1 MPTLSRRDFLARVA
15 ALSAAGMMPASIAR
29 ALTLPA
35 STRSGTLQDVEHFI
49 IVMQEN
55 RSFDHYFGTLRG
67 VRGFDDPRPLR
78 LRNGNPVW
86 QQPAGDGTERRPFPL
101 ESRTSSAPMMA
112 SLDHSW
118 KGGQGQDPTRW
129 NAYDC
134 WVPYKS
140 ELAMGYFSRADIPYY
155 HALADAFTICD
166 GYHCSLHGPTNP
178 NRMFLFSGTS
188 GLAVGNANAQ
198 SVDNADDGNWTA
210 DMSRDKPGFV
220 GMAWTTYA
228 ERLQKAG
235 IDWRVYQEFD
245 NYGDNPLSSFA
256 RFRGMDTG
264 DALYQRGRSIVAGS
278 TADNAKDT
286 RAQHL
291 VDAFAADVQ
300 AGTLPQV
307 SWIVAPYAYSE
318 HPEATP
324 AHGESLV
331 SRLLDALTANP
342 AVWGKS
348 CVIINYDEND
358 GFFDHVPAPLPALDA
373 SMGISQV
380 DVAGE
385 SYHGVPVGLGV
396 RVPLL
401 VVSPWTRGGWVNS
414 QVFDHT
420 SVIRLLEQRF
430 GVDEP
435 NITPWRRAVTGDL
448 TTVFDFRTPD
458 DAALTALPSTADYR
472 ERMAASARL
481 PLPVV
486 PTHPAQAKQE
496 LGQRPARALPYTLQV
511 HARHD
516 EDGLRLT
523 FVNDGEAAVV
533 FNAYAYAYAYAY
545 GCDAGPWYYTVMPHS
560 QVEDAP
566 HGLPAGDYSLAVH
579 GPNGF
584 LREFEGATRAG
595 EPAPEVLASTSGDQ
609 LMLQL
614 SNPGTRAITVQ
625 VRALDYADPAPRA
638 SSLAAGEAEQLRF
651 ALEASDHWYD
661 LQVELPGTTFR
672 RRLAGHLETGRPSRS
687 DPAIG
692 RV

>member
-1 MPTLSRRDFLARVA
+1 MPVLSRRDFLARVA
-15 ALSAAGMMPASIAR
+15 ALSAAGVMPASIAR

-35 STRSGTLQDVEHFI
+35 STRSGTLRDVEHFI

-67 VRGFDDPRPLR
+67 VRGFDDPRPLK
-78 LRNGNPVW
+78 LRSGNPVW
-86 QQPAGDGTERRPFPL
+86 RQPAGDGTERMPFAM
-101 ESRTSSAPMMA
+101 ESNTTRAPMIA

-118 KGGQGQDPTRW
+118 KGGHGQDPKRW
-129 NAYDC
+129 QAYDS

-140 ELAMGYFSRADIPYY
+140 ELAMGYFRRADIPYY
-155 HALADAFTICD
+155 HALADAFTVCD
-166 GYHCSLHGPTNP
+166 GYYCSLHGPTNP
-178 NRMFLFSGTS
+178 NRMYFFSGTS
-188 GLAVGNANAQ
+188 GMTVGNFGAQ
-198 SVDNADDGNWTA
+198 SIDNADDGNWTA
-210 DMSRDKPGFV
+210 DMSRDKPGFA
-220 GMAWTTYA
+220 GMEWATYA
-228 ERLQKAG
+228 ERLQEAG

-256 RFRGMDTG
+256 RFRNMDTG
-264 DALYQRGRSIVAGS
+264 SELYQRGRGLVAGS
-278 TADNAKDT
+278 TPENAGQSA
-286 RAQHL
+286 AQHL
-291 VDAFAADVQ
+291 VDAFAADVR

-331 SRLLDALTANP
+331 SRLIDALTSNP
-342 AVWGKS
+342 EVWGKS

-358 GFFDHVPAPLPALDA
+358 GFFDHMPAPLPALDA
-373 SMGISQV
+373 SMGVSQV
-380 DVAGE
+380 DVVGE

-396 RVPLL
+396 RVPLT

-420 SVIRLLEQRF
+420 SVLRLLEQRF
-430 GVDEP
+430 GVAEP

-458 DAALTALPSTADYR
+458 DSALMALPSTADYL
-472 ERMAASARL
+472 ERMATSARL

-486 PTHPAQAKQE
+486 PARPVQPKQE
-496 LGQRPARALPYTLQV
+496 PGQRPARALPYALQV

-516 EDGLRLT
+516 ADGLRLT
-523 FVNDGEAAVV
+523 LVNDGDAAAV
-533 FNAYAYAYAYAY
+533 FNVYAY
-545 GCDAGPWYYTVMPHS
+545 GSEAGPWYYTVMPHG

-566 HGLPAGDYSLAVH
+566 HGLPPGNYALAVH

-609 LMLQL
+609 LVLQL
-614 SNPGTRAITVQ
+614 SNPGTQAITVQ

-638 SSLAAGEAEQLRF
+638 VSLAAGQAEQLRF